1 VVKWEN
7 GAVSEVDTRFLMT
20 YQVQLGER
28 SYFVGPSPTGRRVAG
43 SIRGG
48 SFEGPRLRGTVAP
61 TGGDRAFMRSD
72 DTQDATVHAV
82 LQTDD
87 DQLIYMSYSG
97 LIHPVSGVRR
107 ALEGETVDQSG
118 VYWRMVHR
126 FEAPEGRYEWLNR
139 VIAISRGQ
147 AGPRS
152 AEYQVYEL
160 L

>member
-1 VVKWEN
+1 V
-7 GAVSEVDTRFLMT
+7 
-20 YQVQLGER
+20 
-28 SYFVGPSPTGRRVAG
+28 TGG
-43 SIRGG
+43 IQGG

-72 DTQDATVHAV
+72 DTQDASVHTV

-97 LIHPVSGVRR
+97 LIHPVSRVRP
-107 ALEGETVDQSG
+107 ALEGEAVDQTG
-118 VYWRMVHR
+118 IYWRMVHR

-139 VIAISRGQ
+139 VIAVSRGR

>member
-1 VVKWEN
+1 M
-7 GAVSEVDTRFLMT
+7 SEIETRFLMS

-28 SYFVGPSPTGRRVAG
+28 SYFVGPSPIGRRVTG
-43 SIRGG
+43 GIRGG
-48 SFEGPRLRGTVAP
+48 SFEGPRLRGTVEP
-61 TGGDRAFMRSD
+61 TGGDRAFMRGD

-82 LQTDD
+82 LHTDD

-97 LIHPVSGVRR
+97 LIHPVSGIRR
-107 ALEGETVDQSG
+107 ALEGEDVDQSA

-126 FEAPEGRYEWLNR
+126 FEAPEGGYEWLNR
-139 VIAISRGQ
+139 VIAVSRGR